1 MRLSV
6 LVVDDEPIARDG
18 LKLLLGR
25 QSLTASV
32 SEARNGRE
40 AIALIRE
47 QRPDLVLLDVQ
58 MPRIDGFAVVHSVGV
73 ERMPPIIFVTAHDKY
88 AIRAFEI
95 AAIDY
100 VLKPVTEERFALAF
114 KRAIDRLRGT
124 PREDTTRQ
132 LMAMLGAIANPPRQL
147 ERFAVRSGENTS
159 FVPVNE
165 VDWIEAFQNY
175 VRLHV
180 GPATYL
186 LHVPMNTIEG
196 VLDSNRFLRIHRSH
210 IVNVRRIAQ
219 LWSIAHGQ
227 YEVELKSGQRLQSG
241 RTYNDRIR
249 RALANPF

>member
-1 MRLSV
+1 
-6 LVVDDEPIARDG
+6 VDDEPIARDG

-25 QSLTASV
+25 QPQVGSV

-47 QRPDLVLLDVQ
+47 QKPDLVLLDVQ
-58 MPRIDGFAVVHSVGV
+58 MPRTDGFAVVHSVGV
-73 ERMPPIIFVTAHDKY
+73 ERMPPIIFVTAHDQF

-100 VLKPVTEERFALAF
+100 LLKPVTEKRFEIAF
-114 KRAIDRLRGT
+114 KRAIDRLQGAPHEDGT
-124 PREDTTRQ
+124 KQ
-132 LMAMLGAIANPPRQL
+132 LMTMLDAIAKPPRQL

-159 FVPVNE
+159 FVPVDQ

-175 VRLHV
+175 VRLHA

-210 IVNVRRIAQ
+210 IVNVRRIAH

>member
-6 LVVDDEPIARDG
+6 LVVDDEPIAREG

-25 QSLTASV
+25 QPQVASV
-32 SEARNGRE
+32 VEARNGRE
-40 AIALIRE
+40 AIAVIRE
-47 QRPDLVLLDVQ
+47 RRPDLVLLDVQ
-58 MPRIDGFAVVHSVGV
+58 MPQVDGFAAVHAVGV

-100 VLKPVTEERFALAF
+100 LLKPVTEERFDLAF
-114 KRAIDRLRGT
+114 ERAIGRLRGASH
-124 PREDTTRQ
+124 EDVTRQ
-132 LMAMLGAIANPPRQL
+132 LTAMLDSIANPPRKL
-147 ERFAVRSGENTS
+147 ERFAVRSGENTL

-175 VRLHV
+175 VRLHA

-196 VLDSNRFLRIHRSH
+196 VLDCNHFLRIHRSH
-210 IVNVRRIAQ
+210 IVNVGRIAQ

-227 YEVELKSGQRLQSG
+227 YAIELKSGQRLQSG
-241 RTYNDRIR
+241 RTYSDRIR
-249 RALANPF
+249 RALGNPF